1 MIAMNPVR
9 SSTSPKSQARSDFMP
24 FLDARTDLF
33 LYFAEALGEFDWSD
47 KDVLDFG
54 GNIGGLLRDP
64 NSTIREERYWCIDIV
79 AEAIE
84 QGKRDYPRAHWLFY
98 DLYNFRFNPY
108 GSKGLDLANLEQ
120 QFDIIAA
127 YSVFTS
133 NFEADL
139 LRLVTRLKQMLKPG
153 GQLAFTFMDPD
164 ETLQWRLERLYEKG
178 ADVDVQAMTRRA
190 RGARSCILL
199 NERELYID
207 TREPPCPSPELQT
220 SCYVFH
226 SAAYMQSLFP
236 RAVILPP
243 PDAAGQHCCVLRSP
257 P

>member
-1 MIAMNPVR
+1 MR
-9 SSTSPKSQARSDFMP
+9 SVCPSTSSSSQPGSDLIP
-24 FLDARTDLF
+24 FLDARTDIF
-33 LYFAEALGEFDWSD
+33 SYFANALGDCDWSD

-64 NSTIREERYWCIDIV
+64 DSTIREERYWCIDIV
-79 AEAIE
+79 AQAIE

-108 GSKGLDLANLEQ
+108 GTRGLAWADPGQ

-139 LRLVTRLKQMLKPG
+139 LRIVPRLEQMLKPG
-153 GQLAFTFMDPD
+153 GRLAFSFMDPD
-164 ETLQWRLERLYEKG
+164 ETLGWRLERLREKG
-178 ADVDVQAMTRRA
+178 ADIDVQAMTRRA
-190 RGARSCILL
+190 RGAESCVLL
-199 NERELYID
+199 NEHELYLN
-207 TREPPCPSPELQT
+207 THEPPCPSPELQT

-226 SAAYMQSLFP
+226 SAAYMQRLFP
-236 RAVILPP
+236 RATILPP
-243 PDAAGQHCCVLRSP
+243 RDEAGQHCCVLQSP
-257 P
+257 S

>member
-1 MIAMNPVR
+1 MNPNV
-9 SSTSPKSQARSDFMP
+9 PPAAAGSQERRKITP

-33 LYFAEALGEFDWSD
+33 LYFAEIVGERDWSD

-64 NSTIREERYWCIDIV
+64 NSTIQEMRYWCMDIV

-84 QGKRDYPRAHWLFY
+84 RGRGDYPRAHWLFY

-108 GSKGLDLANLEQ
+108 GIKGLDLPQPGQ

-133 NFEADL
+133 NFEVDL
-139 LRLVTRLKQMLKPG
+139 VRPCPCLEQMLKLG
-153 GQLAFTFMDPD
+153 GRLAFTFMDPD
-164 ETLQWRLERLYEKG
+164 ETLEWRLERLHEMG
-178 ADVDVQAMTRRA
+178 ANIDVPALTRLA
-190 RGARSCILL
+190 RGARWCILL
-199 NERELYID
+199 NERELFVD
-207 TREPPCPSPELQT
+207 THEVPSLPPEDQT

-226 SAAYMQSLFP
+226 STPYMQSLFP
-236 RAVILPP
+236 YAAIVAPP
-243 PDAAGQHCCVLRSP
+243 YATGQHCCVIERPS
-257 P
+257 

>member
-1 MIAMNPVR
+1 
-9 SSTSPKSQARSDFMP
+9 MP
-24 FLDARTDLF
+24 FLDARTDVF
-33 LYFAEALGEFDWSD
+33 LYFADVLGERNWSD

-64 NSTIREERYWCIDIV
+64 NSTIRDERYWCIDII

-108 GSKGLDLANLEQ
+108 GTSGLDLPDPAH
-120 QFDIIAA
+120 QFDIITA

-133 NFEADL
+133 NFETDL
-139 LRLVTRLKQMLKPG
+139 LRLVPRLEQMLKPG
-153 GQLAFTFMDPD
+153 GRLAFTFMDPA
-164 ETLQWRLERLYEKG
+164 ETLQWRLERLHEKG
-178 ADVDVQAMTRRA
+178 RDIDVRAMLHLA
-190 RGARSCILL
+190 RGAQSCILL

-207 TREPPCPSPELQT
+207 TPEPPCPSPELQT

-236 RAVILPP
+236 RATILPP
-243 PDAAGQHCCVLRSP
+243 LDEAGQHCCVLRSNR
-257 P
+257 